1 MIRAATVGDLPQLVE
16 YGRAFYDHN
25 RPAWPW
31 DAGAFADTM
40 RRLIEDEDG
49 FVAIGGGFIAA
60 LRQPNPISPGWTIA
74 KEFLWW
80 SEGRSGP
87 RLMDAFREWA
97 ADAHETHYS
106 CPVDAERV
114 RAFYGRFSQ
123 PLEAVYS
130 EVRNVL

>member
-1 MIRAATVGDLPQLVE
+1 MIRVATAGDLPQLVE
-16 YGRAFYDHN
+16 YGRAFYERN

-31 DAGAFADTM
+31 DAEAFADTM

-49 FVAIGGGFIAA
+49 FVAVGGGFIAG
-60 LRQPNPISPGWTIA
+60 LRQPNPISPGWIIA

-80 SEGRSGP
+80 SEGRNGP
-87 RLMDAFREWA
+87 RLLAAFRAWA
-97 ADAHETHYS
+97 SDAHEINYS
-106 CPVDAERV
+106 CPSDADRV